1 MKLVVIEGSD
11 GTGTSFH
18 SKALTEKL
26 CVLGYKA
33 QMFHHPRHEQDD
45 DHWSR
50 SLHYALARARIVKNS
65 EKDTILV
72 ADRWYMSTS
81 AIALTLPCPLR
92 SRLIDL
98 CHLEGHILPAP
109 LLTVLLDAP
118 DDVLD
123 ERIRDGRP
131 QDAWETSHELRGIYR
146 SMIRPECDI
155 VLDTSRPKDEVQAEI
170 LALVLGVVGA

>member
-18 SKALTEKL
+18 SKVLAEKL
-26 CVLGYKA
+26 CSMGYKA
-33 QMFHHPRHEQDD
+33 RMFHHPRHEQDD

-65 EKDTILV
+65 EDGSVLV
-72 ADRWYMSTS
+72 ADRWCMSTA
-81 AIALTLPCPLR
+81 AIAMTLPCPLR

-98 CHLEGHILPAP
+98 CHLEGHLLPAP
-109 LLTVLLDAP
+109 LLTILLDAP

-131 QDAWETSHELRGIYR
+131 QDAWEASRELRWIYR
-146 SMIRPECDI
+146 TMICPECDI
-155 VLDTSRPKDEVQAEI
+155 VLDTSHPKDEVQARILE
-170 LALVLGVVGA
+170 LALDVLRA